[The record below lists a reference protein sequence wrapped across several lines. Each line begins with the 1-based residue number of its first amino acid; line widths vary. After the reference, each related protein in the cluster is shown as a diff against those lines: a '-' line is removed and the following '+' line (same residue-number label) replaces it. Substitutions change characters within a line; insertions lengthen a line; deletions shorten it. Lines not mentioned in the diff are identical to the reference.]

1 MFKKILI
8 ANRGEIALRIIRACR
23 EMGIEAV
30 AVYSDVDRDSLHVR
44 FADEAYHIGEAQPD
58 KSYLN
63 FDKIIDAV
71 RKSGADAIHPGYGFL
86 AENHRFAARCEEEGI
101 PFIGPASKTMALV
114 GDKISARQTVGK
126 TDAPMIPGMTTESR
140 DFAEF
145 EKFAKQIGYPVLL
158 KASMGGGGK
167 GMRVAHSP
175 DELKKAIEFGRK
187 EAQSAFGDDTVYIEK
202 YIQEPRHVEVQILA
216 DHHGNVIHL
225 FEREC
230 SIQRRYQKIVEES
243 PSPALDDET
252 RRKMGEAAVK
262 IAKIVD
268 YRNAGTIE
276 FLLDKDKKFYFL
288 EVNARIQV
296 EHPVTELVTGRDL
309 VKMQIA
315 IASGE
320 KLTWRQEDIVQ
331 NGHAIEVRVYAEDP
345 DNNFMPSPG
354 LVEYLVEPCGP
365 GIRLDS
371 GIYQNFTIPLNYDPI
386 ISKLIVW
393 AEDRDGC
400 IERMKRALKEYRIVG
415 VKTTLKLLKQIM
427 EDERFKSGDYTTHFL
442 EKFSLYDDEI
452 DMNKIAAIAAVSEK
466 ITPKIHASKGET
478 EGIKSKWKLI
488 NRMRALQ
495 K

>member
-1 MFKKILI
+1 MFKKILV

-44 FADEAYHIGEAQPD
+44 FADEAYHIGQAQPD

-63 FDKIIDAV
+63 FDKIIDVA

-86 AENHRFAARCEEEGI
+86 AENHHFAARCEDEGI
-101 PFIGPASKTMALV
+101 PFIGPKSETMALV
-114 GDKISARQTVGK
+114 GDKIAARQTVGK
-126 TDAPMIPGMTTESR
+126 TDAPMIPGMTTTSR
-140 DFAEF
+140 DFSEF
-145 EKFAKQIGYPVLL
+145 EKFAEEIGYPVLL

-167 GMRVAHSP
+167 GMRVAHSSE
-175 DELKKAIEFGRK
+175 ELKKAIEFGRK

-202 YIQEPRHVEVQILA
+202 YIQKPRHVEVQILA
-216 DHHGNVIHL
+216 DEHGNVLHAY
-225 FEREC
+225 EREC

-252 RRKMGEAAVK
+252 RQKMGEAAVK
-262 IAKIVD
+262 IAKAVG
-268 YRNAGTIE
+268 YTNAGTIE
-276 FLLDKDKKFYFL
+276 FLLDKDKNFYFL

-296 EHPVTELVTGRDL
+296 EHPVTELVTGKGL
-309 VKMQIA
+309 VKAQIMV
-315 IASGE
+315 ASGE
-320 KLTWRQEDIVQ
+320 KLPWTQEEITQ
-331 NGHAIEVRVYAEDP
+331 TGHAIEVRVYAEDP
-345 DNNFMPSPG
+345 ENNFMPSPG
-354 LVEYLVEPCGP
+354 TVEYLIEPAGV

-371 GIYQNFTIPLNYDPI
+371 GIYQGFTIPVHYDPI
-386 ISKLIVW
+386 IAKLIVW
-393 AEDRDGC
+393 AGDRRSC

-415 VKTTLKLLKQIM
+415 IKTTLKLLKQIM
-427 EDERFKSGDYTTHFL
+427 EDERFVSGNFNTHFL
-442 EKFSLYDDEI
+442 EEFTLQKEEI
-452 DMNKIAAIAAVSEK
+452 PLEKIAAIAAVSEE
-466 ITPKIHASKGET
+466 IVPRIHTSKGET